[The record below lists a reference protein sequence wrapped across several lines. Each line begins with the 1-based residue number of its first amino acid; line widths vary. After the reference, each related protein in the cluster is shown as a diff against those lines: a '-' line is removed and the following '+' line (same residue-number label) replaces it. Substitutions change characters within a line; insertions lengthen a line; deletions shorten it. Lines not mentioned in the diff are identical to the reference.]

1 MTHATLLI
9 AALAI
14 IACVASDFA
23 QEFVGMVGFVDPEMD
38 TRVANATL
46 AQTSASSASACASKC
61 TVFNSTTCVAF
72 SYSQSTGGCELST
85 YGPHYATEPAIGWT
99 YYRRVQLR
107 DQAPVKLIQ
116 PPHLQSPVRG
126 V

>member
-1 MTHATLLI
+1 MIATTFLLSACI
-9 AALAI
+9 AQTMAI
-14 IACVASDFA
+14 SKAPTFD
-23 QEFVGMVGFVDPEMD
+23 GMAGFVDPEMD